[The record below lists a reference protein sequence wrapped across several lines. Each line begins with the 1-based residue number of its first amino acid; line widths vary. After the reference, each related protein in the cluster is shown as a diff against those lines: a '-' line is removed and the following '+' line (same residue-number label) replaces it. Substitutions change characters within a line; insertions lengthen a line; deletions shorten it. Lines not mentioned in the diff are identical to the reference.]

1 MERFRKLE
9 IKDSIIKSI
18 EEHGFEKPSEIQ
30 EKSIPLVLKG
40 KDVIAGAATG
50 SGKTLVFGSAI
61 IQNLVKG
68 HGVQALVLTPTR
80 ELAEQVS
87 KALNKFSKYN
97 PLKIIPVYGG
107 VSINPQIDELEEAEV
122 VVGTPGRILD
132 HLSRGTIELSKVK
145 ILVLDE
151 ADRMLDM
158 GFKEDVENIINSC
171 SKHRQTLLFSA
182 TISQDIS
189 LLARRYMN
197 NPIEISAECYVDP
210 KKLLQVYYDVDDKLK
225 YSLLVQLLK
234 TEKPELAMIFCNT
247 RKNVDFVA
255 NNLKLNGINAMPIHG
270 GFSQEKRNK
279 VLENFHLSKVNI
291 LVCTDVA
298 ARGLDIKGV
307 SHVYNY
313 DVPAD
318 SKEYIHRIGR
328 TARAGEE
335 GKVINILASRDYEN
349 FRQVLKNDELKIT
362 KQETPYVERT
372 NIKWI
377 PERRGFGRGRGNQRS
392 FGGRSRG
399 RGFGGRRESQED
411 RGRGNRGRYRERD
424 SRRPTRDSRTQR
436 YNEHRKRRERY

>member
-1 MERFRKLE
+1 MN
-9 IKDSIIKSI
+9 
-18 EEHGFEKPSEIQ
+18 
-30 EKSIPLVLKG
+30 
-40 KDVIAGAATG
+40 A
-50 SGKTLVFGSAI
+50 
-61 IQNLVKG
+61 
-68 HGVQALVLTPTR
+68 
-80 ELAEQVS
+80 
-87 KALNKFSKYN
+87 
-97 PLKIIPVYGG
+97 
-107 VSINPQIDELEEAEV
+107 
-122 VVGTPGRILD
+122 
-132 HLSRGTIELSKVK
+132 
-145 ILVLDE
+145 
-151 ADRMLDM
+151 
-158 GFKEDVENIINSC
+158 INS
-171 SKHRQTLLFSA
+171 SSF
-182 TISQDIS
+182 
-189 LLARRYMN
+189 
-197 NPIEISAECYVDP
+197 
-210 KKLLQVYYDVDDKLK
+210 
-225 YSLLVQLLK
+225 
-234 TEKPELAMIFCNT
+234 
-247 RKNVDFVA
+247 
-255 NNLKLNGINAMPIHG
+255 GI
-270 GFSQEKRNK
+270 
-279 VLENFHLSKVNI
+279 ENFHLSKVNI